1 MDFLRGYPNLTMAFS
16 KKQPLSIRALLTIF
30 ALGIF
35 LLTSCSSSGNDKES
49 YSSGTTTGSGTAG
62 PPAFVTVSA
71 SNNQIS
77 AFNGKTTVM
86 IIVTD
91 SSGRRTEAQVIMS
104 STLGGT
110 FSNENGLAVGGVFIT
125 TYEATGGNIG
135 NTEITATVLGTYLIK
150 GSTLISLV

>member
-1 MDFLRGYPNLTMAFS
+1 L
-16 KKQPLSIRALLTIF
+16 LS
-30 ALGIF
+30 
-35 LLTSCSSSGNDKES
+35 SCSSSGNDKES
-49 YSSGTTTGSGTAG
+49 YSSGTTTGSGTG
-62 PPAFVTVSA
+62 GGTPALVTVTA

-86 IIVTD
+86 VVVTD

-125 TYEATGGNIG
+125 TYEATGGNLG
-135 NTEITATVLGTYLIK
+135 TTEVTATVLGNTLLK
-150 GSTLISLV
+150 GATLITLV